1 MKKLN
6 LNKEVIATLNDDS
19 MNRILGGEELF
30 ASNKQTD
37 INKSC
42 DGRCP
47 ETCGPCSDQCANSV
61 VLCVGVLK
69 QGGNMDV

>member
-19 MNRILGGEELF
+19 MNRILGGEELI
-30 ASNKQTD
+30 ASDFQTN

-42 DGRCP
+42 AGRCP
-47 ETCGPCSDQCANSV
+47 NSCGPCSDQCPTTTKPT
-61 VLCVGVLK
+61 LTFT
-69 QGGNMDV
+69 M